1 MWFLDSPVWV
11 GMWKSSF
18 VCLVMVI
25 SRDWLTVICL
35 LGNNHMIATVLC
47 DSLIRT
53 LPHVSEVSGTSIR
66 KAQSAVVLCLS
77 ANWYFVLSQTMVLW
91 GGSGVSVLIAL
102 VYWQTP
108 PPLVSLMWKSMAS
121 LQHTVLL
128 VVRFKVFVHASGV
141 CHLFAL
147 CFWQKLW
154 VVHSLLLIEQDVSW
168 ICVNFVRVNFLR
180 RWQETFCF
188 KCCIILLVV
197 LSRNQTLSN
206 FQ

>member
-11 GMWKSSF
+11 GMWTSSF

-47 DSLIRT
+47 DSLIRP
-53 LPHVSEVSGTSIR
+53 LPRVSEVSGTSIL
-66 KAQSAVVLCLS
+66 KAQSAAVLCLS
-77 ANWYFVLSQTMVLW
+77 ANWYFVLSQMMVLW
-91 GGSGVSVLIAL
+91 GGSAVSVLIAL
-102 VYWQTP
+102 AYWQT
-108 PPLVSLMWKSMAS
+108 PLVSLMWKSMAS

-147 CFWQKLW
+147 CFWQKLR

-168 ICVNFVRVNFLR
+168 ICVNLVRVNFLN
-180 RWQETFCF
+180 RWQETVCF
-188 KCCIILLVV
+188 KCCTILVLVS
-197 LSRNQTLSN
+197 SRNQTLSD